1 MKNQLDKDTY
11 LREPVRLNGKEYAIL
26 WPMWVFK
33 CASGD
38 ERRSILIDSFNG
50 QKGKTVYW
58 LEDHSEEQEPD
69 AVAGLITRTTLIFT
83 VDERHEKQFIEQNLV
98 SFSKN
103 IEARVSYRKFQR
115 MRGKSFMRQINS
127 KLAKS

>member
-1 MKNQLDKDTY
+1 MKNQFDKDTY
-11 LREPVRLNGKEYAIL
+11 LREPVRHNGKEYAIL
-26 WPMWVFK
+26 WPMWIFK

-50 QKGKTVYW
+50 KKGKTVYW
-58 LEDHSEEQEPD
+58 LELSIDEQFD
-69 AVAGLITRTTLIFT
+69 DIASGRTTLIFT

-127 KLAKS
+127 KLAKG